1 MLEVSGPCSFIYN
14 LAVAHC
20 STRPRHPW
28 NRTKTSPVQT
38 TCIHS
43 TRNFTPE
50 SRSSCWCLWDIQ
62 FWLTARVGHIQPLAL
77 NQPRILAQRRV
88 TNFTWHSMTRAL
100 DPSTPLSGKQGQVL
114 NAELSWVCLDFEH
127 HHKQLFC
134 LHSGKLGLGYTCIH
148 QEVQVQHCTGFL
160 DTWLKR
166 KPQLSHNTNFQGA
179 DHKVGWN

>member
-20 STRPRHPW
+20 STRPRHPC

-100 DPSTPLSGKQGQVL
+100 DPSTLCQESKAKYLMQSWAESAWILSTTTSSCSVYTQESLV
-114 NAELSWVCLDFEH
+114 WVIPVFTRRFRCN
-127 HHKQLFC
+127 
-134 LHSGKLGLGYTCIH
+134 TAR
-148 QEVQVQHCTGFL
+148 GF
-160 DTWLKR
+160 
-166 KPQLSHNTNFQGA
+166 
-179 DHKVGWN
+179 

>member
-1 MLEVSGPCSFIYN
+1 MQHQAQTPLKQNKN
-14 LAVAHC
+14 LSSPDHLYPLNKKLH
-20 STRPRHPW
+20 TR
-28 NRTKTSPVQT
+28 V
-38 TCIHS
+38 
-43 TRNFTPE
+43 PE
-50 SRSSCWCLWDIQ
+50 QLLMSWDIQ

-148 QEVQVQHCTGFL
+148 QEVQVQHCMGFL
-160 DTWLKR
+160 DTWLKW